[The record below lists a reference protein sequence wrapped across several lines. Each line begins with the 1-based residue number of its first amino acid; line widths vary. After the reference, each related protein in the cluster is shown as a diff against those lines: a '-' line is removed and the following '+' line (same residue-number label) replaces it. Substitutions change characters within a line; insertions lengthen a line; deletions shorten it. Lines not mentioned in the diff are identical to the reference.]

1 MKKKD
6 SLVRRRERLKF
17 VGISLGNILPDEEE
31 EAGNDEVDAKSKKK
45 HKKRLIAS
53 SESEQEQEVDTPQP
67 EVVKKYVE
75 DDEKAAE
82 NSDTVVSCLVTSQRR
97 LSLSDVIKR
106 NRAVSSGDEL
116 IDDEL
121 SRKYVLFVP

>member
-45 HKKRLIAS
+45 HRMRLIAS
-53 SESEQEQEVDTPQP
+53 SESEPEQEVTTPQP
-67 EVVKKYVE
+67 EVVKKDVV
-75 DDEKAAE
+75 DDEAAAPSLE
-82 NSDTVVSCLVTSQRR
+82 NSDPIVSCLVTSQRR
-97 LSLSDVIKR
+97 FSLTDVIKQ

-121 SRKYVLFVP
+121 SRK